1 MTEKCKAN
9 SRYIYLHETGKWP
22 AQTVDIHHVVARKSN
37 LSRRIVCFSVIT
49 ILLIAFCVFL
59 GEEKTAS
66 ILLLYLGIAA
76 AFIKL
81 LRRKLVER
89 ESVVI
94 IPGFGIQLETHF
106 RSGRAARRFV
116 PIDNILKPVL
126 NECVTPVTCYW
137 SLALI
142 LRDEE
147 KLTLVFKA
155 SQPPLTMLLP
165 IWKALCAA
173 TETGE
178 TEVKSSTTM

>member
-1 MTEKCKAN
+1 MTEKRIAN
-9 SRYIYLHETGKWP
+9 SRYTYMHETGKWP
-22 AQTVDIHHVVARKSN
+22 AQTVDIHHVAARKGD
-37 LSRRIVCFSVIT
+37 LWRRAVFFSAIA
-49 ILLIAFCVFL
+49 ISLIAYCVLL
-59 GEEKTAS
+59 GEDISAS
-66 ILLLYLGIAA
+66 ILLLHSGVGAF
-76 AFIKL
+76 FIKL

-94 IPGFGIQLETHF
+94 IPAFGVQLETHF
-106 RSGRAARRFV
+106 RSGRAVRRFV

-147 KLTLVFKA
+147 ELTLVFKA
-155 SQPPLTMLLP
+155 SRPPLTMLLP

-173 TETGE
+173 AETGE
-178 TEVKSSTTM
+178 KSSSTM